1 MTTAVSVE
9 TMRKSDAYTIAKLT
23 DSKTLM
29 YRAGKGVFESRQW
42 KGKTAIVCGTGNN
55 AGDGYVLAL
64 LLKEANIDCKLFLL
78 KEKFSEDGKYY
89 FDKCVQESIPYAIC
103 DENTYFYEYS
113 EIVDCIFGTGFKGE
127 VKGLAGTI
135 IDRINDAALN
145 ADAYVVSVDINSG
158 LDGDCG
164 TTTRCVCSHLTVSI
178 GSFKTGHFLNM
189 GSRVRQKLVNCDIG
203 IEIIGEQYYL
213 ANPSIVEFDS
223 DVDDPDEFD
232 DFDEFDDP
240 DDSMFE
246 PVVFSNLTE
255 FYAYAEN
262 CISHVQDNPV
272 QFISDCREYL
282 IDDVLVHG
290 FGDCSVYA
298 DDSNTYILMKG
309 YSSKEW

>member
-1 MTTAVSVE
+1 MMTAVSVE

-64 LLKEANIDCKLFLL
+64 LLKKANIDCKLFLL

-89 FDKCVQESIPYAIC
+89 FDKCVQESIPYVIC

-145 ADAYVVSVDINSG
+145 ADSYVVSVDINSG

-164 TTTRCVCSHLTVSI
+164 TAAKCVCSDLTVSI
-178 GSFKTGHFLNM
+178 GAFKTGQFLNM
-189 GSRVRQKLVNCDIG
+189 GSRVRKKIVNCDIG
-203 IEIIGEQYYL
+203 IEFIGEKYYF
-213 ANPSIVEFDS
+213 ATPSVLEVNDTFQEDEYFDN
-223 DVDDPDEFD
+223 F
-232 DFDEFDDP
+232 
-240 DDSMFE
+240 
-246 PVVFSNLTE
+246 TE
-255 FYAYAEN
+255 FYAYAEDLL
-262 CISHVQDNPV
+262 SYVPV
-272 QFISDCREYL
+272 SPVDFISQCTELLAVNPYVR
-282 IDDVLVHG
+282 G
-290 FGDCSVYA
+290 FGDYAVYGTVDA
-298 DDSNTYILMKG
+298 TYLI
-309 YSSKEW
+309 KER